1 METDRNIQLL
11 NHKNMRT
18 RSFLM
23 TTLCAW
29 MLGASFIACSDED
42 KEIPQEPTRDP
53 VVKLAY
59 ILNEGL
65 WGSNNA
71 NIICFY
77 IKSSNKVS
85 TTGTDIYAG
94 ENGGK
99 PMGDLANAMIEEDEN
114 IYVVLNESKY
124 VARLS
129 MSIKEEAR
137 YYFAEGE
144 GKPRCIAVEGDYA
157 YVTQHGG
164 QVSKLNIKDMSLAG
178 TFKGGDNLEG
188 IVEEDGKLYVANA
201 WKADGSGNYLY
212 NEELF
217 VIDANTMTQTGTIP
231 VVANPVQ
238 VQEINDRIYVISQGD
253 YVGVQA
259 SLQVIDTKAGTSKE
273 ILKDVDKITEG
284 NNGLIYGVCSTY
296 DADWNS
302 VNSFFTY
309 NPSTGVVSETSFLK
323 NAPSALASTAI
334 YLLEVDEESGHIY
347 VGTSDY
353 TNTGTIYQFDKDGNL
368 LQSFDSGGINPSAMI
383 FLD

>member
-1 METDRNIQLL
+1 
-11 NHKNMRT
+11 
-18 RSFLM
+18 M

-42 KEIPQEPTRDP
+42 KEIPQGPNPDGPTIDP
-53 VVKLAY
+53 VEQVAY
-59 ILNEGL
+59 ILNEGW
-65 WGSNNA
+65 WGKNNA
-71 NIICFY
+71 GIALFHP
-77 IKSSNKVS
+77 NKQGLS
-85 TTGTDIYAG
+85 DDKYYETM
-94 ENGGK
+94 NGGK
-99 PMGDLANAMIEEDEN
+99 PMGNLANAMIEEDEN

-129 MSIKEEAR
+129 MSIKEQAR

-201 WKADGSGNYLY
+201 WKVDGSGNYLY

-231 VVANPVQ
+231 VVANPVH
-238 VQEINDRIYVISQGD
+238 VQEINDKIYVISQGD
-253 YVGVQA
+253 YKGVQA

-284 NNGLIYGVCSTY
+284 NNGLIYGVKSFT
-296 DADWNS
+296 DWNTTPTS
-302 VNSFFTY
+302 YDHTFFTY

-323 NAPSALASTAI
+323 NAPSALASSAI
-334 YLLEVDEESGHIY
+334 YLLEVDEESGYIY

-368 LQSFDSGGINPSAMI
+368 LQSFDSGGFNPSAMI